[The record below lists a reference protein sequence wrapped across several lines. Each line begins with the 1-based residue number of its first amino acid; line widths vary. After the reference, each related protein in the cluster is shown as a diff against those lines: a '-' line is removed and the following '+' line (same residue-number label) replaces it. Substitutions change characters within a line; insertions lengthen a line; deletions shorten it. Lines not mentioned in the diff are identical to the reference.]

1 MATLTVDPAVLE
13 RWITA
18 ARTAANNWPGF
29 LASHPELVAVPPS
42 ALPGWSVLVAAG
54 AYFLG
59 SIGTEPRETELERIR
74 GWLLVLQANLREPFL
89 SPAQVTALILALEPR
104 IAALAAAL
112 GTAVPPDL
120 ASIVPSPSVVQR
132 ATGTVLAD
140 AVARVALWQR
150 AHHGRIHVPL
160 TVAESTESAALH
172 PFAAAVAGLGATVA
186 DAFRVVVGHML
197 PELRHQLVDLV
208 RQERQARRAGDLELR
223 ADLRERAQHLAQRI
237 GDVVTW
243 LRTEALPEVRQLI
256 RTEAE
261 LRKAQDRAL
270 ASDLAAEAQ
279 ARESS
284 DLDLATQVAPLAAWF
299 GSFGLH
305 TTTKVKTHE
314 QLIDQLG
321 RMDLGLLLS
330 LAAFPNL
337 VELVTRILVDVGG
350 HVPGI
355 VGALED
361 AASEALG
368 AVR

>member
-1 MATLTVDPAVLE
+1 MAAPTVDPAVLE
-13 RWITA
+13 RWIEA
-18 ARTAANNWPGF
+18 ARVAANNWPGF
-29 LASHPELVAVPPS
+29 LASHPELAAVPPS
-42 ALPGWSVLVAAG
+42 TLPGWSVLVAAG
-54 AYFLG
+54 AYLLG
-59 SIGTEPRETELERIR
+59 AIPTTPRETELERIR

-89 SPAQVTALILALEPR
+89 SPAQVTGLIRALEPR

-120 ASIVPSPSVVQR
+120 ASIVPAPSVVQR
-132 ATGTVLAD
+132 ATGTALAD
-140 AVARVALWQR
+140 AMARVALWQR

-160 TVAESTESAALH
+160 TVAESEESAALH
-172 PFAAAVAGLGATVA
+172 PFAAAVAGLGVTVA
-186 DAFRVVVGHML
+186 DALRAVVGHML
-197 PELRHQLVDLV
+197 PELRAQLVDLV
-208 RQERQARRAGDLELR
+208 AEERQARRAGDVELR
-223 ADLRERAQHLAQRI
+223 ADLRERAQALAQRI

-243 LRTEALPEVRQLI
+243 LRTEALPEVRQQV

-270 ASDLAAEAQ
+270 ASDLALEADV
-279 ARESS
+279 REGT
-284 DLDLATQVAPLAAWF
+284 DLELAGRLAPLAAWF

-337 VELVTRILVDVGG
+337 VELVVRILTDVGG
-350 HVPGI
+350 KIPGI
-355 VGALED
+355 VASLED